1 MMEVSYDLEPFMHKL
16 TLLPNL
22 GVVCGLPAIISR
34 CNDMLLVSPKASP
47 CLLSYDTTFCMG
59 DYYVSAL
66 LLKCILFESSP
77 VIPVLLY
84 IHDSKTTIAHKEF
97 FEVAARLL
105 SNLSETS
112 VPLVTDQE
120 RSITAAVAQTLPH
133 IPHVLGWNHLLQ
145 DVKRF
150 AKVNNCQVSGLRD
163 TVRKLMLYK
172 TEQEYEEAWSVC
184 SQKWPDKLRA
194 YFEKNVD
201 MQIRQKLG
209 RWIVGGYGC
218 FDAYSGVT
226 ANQSEGFNT
235 VMKVMPVM
243 WCKTWF
249 LGLVLV

>member
-1 MMEVSYDLEPFMHKL
+1 MASESPTSPQLSHGSCRSSEGRMTACPLDQRRPLSRVFDEEVSLAQHVGHDTAVDDRLSWRAADLGAAVERPCTPKRYMYIVRKFASN
-16 TLLPNL
+16 TCSAVYTRQQDYNCTQS
-22 GVVCGLPAIISR
+22 VV
-34 CNDMLLVSPKASP
+34 
-47 CLLSYDTTFCMG
+47 
-59 DYYVSAL
+59 
-66 LLKCILFESSP
+66 
-77 VIPVLLY
+77 
-84 IHDSKTTIAHKEF
+84 F

-184 SQKWPDKLRA
+184 SQKWPDTSYVPISRRMSTCKSARNLGDGLL
-194 YFEKNVD
+194 VD
-201 MQIRQKLG
+201 T
-209 RWIVGGYGC
+209 
-218 FDAYSGVT
+218 GVLT
-226 ANQSEGFNT
+226 LIQVSQRISPKDLT
-235 VMKVMPVM
+235 P
-243 WCKTWF
+243 
-249 LGLVLV
+249 L